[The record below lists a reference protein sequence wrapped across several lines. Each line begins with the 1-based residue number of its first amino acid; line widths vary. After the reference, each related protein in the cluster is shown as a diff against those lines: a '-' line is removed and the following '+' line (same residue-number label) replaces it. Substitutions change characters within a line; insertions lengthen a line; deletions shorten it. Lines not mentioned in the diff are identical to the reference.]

1 MKTKRFVKKNVTKNN
16 FIVNPK
22 INTTVK
28 NHTAFKKKLNK
39 FC

>member
-22 INTTVK
+22 I
-28 NHTAFKKKLNK
+28 TATIKKYTAVKKKLNK